1 MMTMQRIEFLT
12 YPASGQLPGLLWGIR
27 IDGTD
32 LRTYTADATR
42 DLWRQEHEEESPAE
56 NELFLLHQH
65 GGLSLREAG
74 EPVRHFLGDPAPEF
88 ADPST
93 GTTPVLGCSCGIWGC
108 WPLLTIITTTPDT
121 VTWSSFRQPF
131 RKEWGE
137 LPMGPYTFDRA
148 AYEAALADPAR
159 LAEDPLESNS
169 ETTP

>member
-1 MMTMQRIEFLT
+1 MRTMQRIEFLN

-42 DLWRQEHEEESPAE
+42 DLWRQEHEEDSPAE

-65 GGLSLREAG
+65 GGLALREVRD
-74 EPVRHFLGDPAPEF
+74 PVRHFLGDPAPEF

-108 WPLLTIITTTPDT
+108 WPLLTIITTTPDA
-121 VTWSSFRQPF
+121 VSWSSFRQPF
-131 RKEWGE
+131 RKKWGE

-148 AYEAALADPAR
+148 AYEAALANPVR
-159 LAEDPLESNS
+159 LTEDPLEPDS